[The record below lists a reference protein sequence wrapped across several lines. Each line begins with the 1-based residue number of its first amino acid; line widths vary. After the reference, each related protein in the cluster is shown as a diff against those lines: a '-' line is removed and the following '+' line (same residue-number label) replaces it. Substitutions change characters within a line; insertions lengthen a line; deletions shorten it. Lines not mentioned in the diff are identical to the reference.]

1 MQSAQRATLSGGR
14 APLTVSRRAPRT
26 HAGYCRSPGSTLT
39 RRRSGGAGLRPR
51 DGHQRLV
58 GAARKLQSPGV
69 GDLEGQAP
77 AVDGMRARR
86 NSGGCEAR
94 ESFLVQSKTRRAGR
108 DQSRRFFKGAAQKF
122 FFSNSRLSG
131 RQWSAAGAGEGSYPA
146 RLSAIQARGP
156 RGKWWGKQCKYG
168 TQPLVYTRAFD
179 IVRPK
184 LPPPVSLRTF
194 GSGGEG
200 YRSAMGLLSVIQAL
214 FRVARVR

>member
-1 MQSAQRATLSGGR
+1 MAISASSARPGNCNLRAWVILRVKLPRLTGC
-14 APLTVSRRAPRT
+14 AP
-26 HAGYCRSPGSTLT
+26 
-39 RRRSGGAGLRPR
+39 GAIRG
-51 DGHQRLV
+51 V
-58 GAARKLQSPGV
+58 AKLEKASSCNQKPV
-69 GDLEGQAP
+69 
-77 AVDGMRARR
+77 
-86 NSGGCEAR
+86 
-94 ESFLVQSKTRRAGR
+94 AGR

-131 RQWSAAGAGEGSYPA
+131 RQWSAAGAGKGSYPA

-214 FRVARVR
+214 FRAAR